1 MNVARFE
8 RFFRVA
14 GGLDVDKAD
23 LKRYEEFVNHKI
35 HDLLLRGQEIA
46 RANARDE
53 IEPWDLPVTK
63 ALQEDIAAFHDIDE
77 ELELEPSLEGLTK
90 LPLLDLA
97 YAKET
102 EAALPAIAGGVSVA
116 LARSFKILSPE
127 LKNPMTEDWERAFRL
142 FDLLI

>member
-1 MNVARFE
+1 LGP
-8 RFFRVA
+8 A
-14 GGLDVDKAD
+14 G
-23 LKRYEEFVNHKI
+23 H
-35 HDLLLRGQEIA
+35 Q
-46 RANARDE
+46 
-53 IEPWDLPVTK
+53 
-63 ALQEDIAAFHDIDE
+63 
-77 ELELEPSLEGLTK
+77 EGLTR

-116 LARSFKILSPE
+116 LARSFKILSAG